1 MQACKPSQDT
11 VVRSTTKFH
20 EQILRLHE
28 FVGKIALRF
37 TARQDALFRLCSSD
51 CCSGSSSIQCSLQL
65 CASGIPCEN
74 STKISDRS
82 LHVCRCS
89 QADAGFDTHYE
100 DVDEEIAELHLKA
113 AENPAAR
120 TQRRYQTAQPTGS
133 TGIDP
138 MLNLQRIQKCY
149 AQSCGLCAL
158 GRSLVVHTEQLHL
171 HTKTAV
177 PAVPAAA
184 RHATL
189 LQRWRRDDVSGTLH
203 LLQAA
208 DWVHQEEAQH
218 QGWQRL
224 QRELAQYSGD
234 RTQHVI
240 SSYALIQN
248 IRACATAKPLCIIPR
263 RNHVPPLPLCIV
275 TLANRCEN
283 CGWTLFPARNRH
295 DKHFVDVKDFK
306 CIECG
311 APKDQFVDIH
321 DLSDPRNI
329 DKSKAELDKI
339 DAARA
344 AAAAA
349 GVPYEP
355 PEP

>member
-1 MQACKPSQDT
+1 MLSQHNF
-11 VVRSTTKFH
+11 S
-20 EQILRLHE
+20 
-28 FVGKIALRF
+28 A
-37 TARQDALFRLCSSD
+37 RLCVG
-51 CCSGSSSIQCSLQL
+51 GSHSHAVLSAC
-65 CASGIPCEN
+65 
-74 STKISDRS
+74 
-82 LHVCRCS
+82 
-89 QADAGFDTHYE
+89 
-100 DVDEEIAELHLKA
+100 
-113 AENPAAR
+113 
-120 TQRRYQTAQPTGS
+120 
-133 TGIDP
+133 
-138 MLNLQRIQKCY
+138 NL
-149 AQSCGLCAL
+149 SC
-158 GRSLVVHTEQLHL
+158 V
-171 HTKTAV
+171 
-177 PAVPAAA
+177 
-184 RHATL
+184 
-189 LQRWRRDDVSGTLH
+189 
-203 LLQAA
+203 
-208 DWVHQEEAQH
+208 
-218 QGWQRL
+218 
-224 QRELAQYSGD
+224 RELAQYSGD

-355 PEP
+355 PEPVKSFRSSSAELKALKEKKLDSYRCVRGLVSKLRRLLAMLDMRLCVQAKKAAAAAAAAATAADTIKEPPVAPAAEPKEDTVVSKAEPVVADTTTTTTTPTAESDSGITSTTPGPITEVPPQISTAKATDTSSSSSSSDAADDDIDLLD